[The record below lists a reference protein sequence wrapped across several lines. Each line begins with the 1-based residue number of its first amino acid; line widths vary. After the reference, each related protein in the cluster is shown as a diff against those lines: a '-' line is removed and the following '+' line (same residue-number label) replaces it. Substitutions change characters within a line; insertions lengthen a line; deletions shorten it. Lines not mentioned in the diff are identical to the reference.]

1 MYGIE
6 KSQRNIVFLITCVLL
21 IKEIILD
28 LAAQIYRTTP
38 PCNCLLSYCKR
49 LSLYDIPSS
58 QEENCSHSCLNQ
70 QSVQGKEIETKPQ
83 IHCKTISQL
92 PGDPNFS
99 K

>member
-38 PCNCLLSYCKR
+38 PCNCLLSYYKR
-49 LSLYDIPSS
+49 LCLYDIPSS

-70 QSVQGKEIETKPQ
+70 QSVQGKEIEKKPQ
-83 IHCKTISQL
+83 IHCKTIFQL